1 MFHLR
6 FSSSFILKR
15 DKEGPERGRTL
26 IEMLAVLVIIGIMVI
41 AGLTGL
47 SLAMRKIK
55 VENNIKE
62 GLFFEG

>member
-26 IEMLAVLVIIGIMVI
+26 IEMLAVLVFNWIIFSH
-41 AGLTGL
+41 AQNQ
-47 SLAMRKIK
+47 S
-55 VENNIKE
+55 
-62 GLFFEG
+62 